1 MNFLTR
7 NINDWER
14 LSKKGITSFI
24 SCNYFVFT
32 VKCNYGGAEMI
43 IKTRKQ
49 GNSVMITVPSEFNI
63 GEGIV
68 VEPELKDNGIFYK
81 FISPSDN
88 EIDFSIQLLKELV
101 EEGIE
106 GSELIKEFQKRKS
119 LIPKLLLNI
128 AEETMEKGSVMSKE
142 ELRNEIGL

>member
-1 MNFLTR
+1 
-7 NINDWER
+7 
-14 LSKKGITSFI
+14 
-24 SCNYFVFT
+24 
-32 VKCNYGGAEMI
+32 MI

-101 EEGIE
+101 GEGIE

-128 AEETMEKGSVMSKE
+128 ADETMEKGSVMSKE